1 MNSIQNLTNA
11 IVKINTPSGS
21 GTGFY
26 LKDRNLVVTNHH
38 VVSGYQNV
46 AIETHDKNKFTSKV
60 VFVNPM
66 YDLAFLSPSQ
76 KWDVPTLSFQTVE
89 NVKLHDK
96 VAVLGFPFGMPFTV
110 TEGIVSSTKQL
121 LDGKSYIQT
130 DAAVNPGNSGGP
142 LVNSQGEVIGVT
154 TSKFTNADNV
164 GFALPANHLLDDLKT
179 FSENQNAAQYSVRC
193 PSCEEVLTEKVEYCP
208 NCGSELDVEK
218 LFSTPEKNPLTIFVE
233 EVLQKLNINP
243 VVAVKGPDYWE
254 FHQGSALVR
263 IFVFKKDYLYT
274 TSPIAK
280 LPKKD
285 LENIYK
291 YLLSNPVAPYTLGVY
306 GTDIFIS
313 YRIHLSDINSVYKA
327 EIQKNISALALK
339 ADELDNFLMEK
350 FGCEKTEFTK
360 M

>member
-1 MNSIQNLTNA
+1 MLYEITIPQFIKMLQNLHRILEKA
-11 IVKINTPSGS
+11 SLYASAKKIEMEVLLNSRLFPDQFNLIKQIQIACDTAKLAASRL
-21 GTGFY
+21 TGKEAPLHEDKEKTALE
-26 LKDRNLVVTNHH
+26 LKTR
-38 VVSGYQNV
+38 
-46 AIETHDKNKFTSKV
+46 IE
-60 VFVNPM
+60 
-66 YDLAFLSPSQ
+66 
-76 KWDVPTLSFQTVE
+76 
-89 NVKLHDK
+89 
-96 VAVLGFPFGMPFTV
+96 
-110 TEGIVSSTKQL
+110 
-121 LDGKSYIQT
+121 
-130 DAAVNPGNSGGP
+130 
-142 LVNSQGEVIGVT
+142 EVI
-154 TSKFTNADNV
+154 
-164 GFALPANHLLDDLKT
+164 HYLKT

-243 VVAVKGPDYWE
+243 VVVVKGPDYWE